1 MRGSTMILTE
11 KKPIEEIRENLKNS
25 KKVFIL
31 GCGTCAVLAQ
41 TGGEEQ
47 VKEMVQLL
55 SDKEIVGTVVVE
67 TPCDKRTLK
76 RDLRAISASL
86 NAADAVLVLS
96 CGVGVQ
102 TLAEQTGKIVIPGL
116 NTKFIGMT
124 EHIGEFYQRCLAC
137 GNCILDETGG
147 ICPISRCPKGLLNG
161 PCAGHMDEKCEVDRE
176 KDCAWVLIY
185 KRMKDIG
192 QLDKFREF
200 RKPRNYQISTAPQQ
214 IGGSSSE

>member
-1 MRGSTMILTE
+1 MIITE
-11 KKPIEEIRENLKNS
+11 KKPIEEIRESLKDS
-25 KKVFIL
+25 KKVFIM
-31 GCGTCAVLAQ
+31 GCGTCAALSQ

-47 VKEMVQLL
+47 VKEMAQLL
-55 SDKEIVGTVVVE
+55 SDKEIVGTVVIE
-67 TPCDKRTLK
+67 TPCDKRILK
-76 RDLRAISASL
+76 RDLRTVSASL

-102 TLAEQTGKIVIPGL
+102 TLVELTGKIAIPGL

-124 EHIGEFYQRCLAC
+124 EHIGAFYQRCLAC
-137 GNCILDETGG
+137 GDCILDETGG

-185 KRMKDIG
+185 KRMKDKG
-192 QLDKFREF
+192 QLDKFRAF
-200 RKPRNYQISTAPQQ
+200 RKPRNYQISTSPQQ
-214 IGGSSSE
+214 IVWK

>member
-1 MRGSTMILTE
+1 MILTE
-11 KKPIEEIRENLKNS
+11 KKPIEEIKESLTNN

-31 GCGTCAVLAQ
+31 GCGTCATLAQ
-41 TGGEEQ
+41 TGDEEQ
-47 VKEMVQLL
+47 VKEMAQLL
-55 SDKEIVGTVVVE
+55 SDKEIVGTIVVE
-67 TPCDKRTLK
+67 TPCDKRLLK
-76 RDLRAISASL
+76 RNLRAMSASL
-86 NAADAVLVLS
+86 NVADAVLMLS

-102 TLAEQTGKIVIPGL
+102 TLAELTGKIVLPGL

-137 GNCILDETGG
+137 GNCILAITGG

-161 PCAGHMDEKCEVDRE
+161 PCAGHMDGKCEVDRE

-185 KRMKDIG
+185 KRMKDLG

-214 IGGSSSE
+214 IVWSSSE

>member
-1 MRGSTMILTE
+1 MILTE
-11 KKPIEEIRENLKNS
+11 KKPIEEIKESLKNN

-31 GCGTCAVLAQ
+31 GCGTCAALAQ

-47 VKEMVQLL
+47 VKEMAQLL
-55 SDKEIVGTVVVE
+55 SDKEIVGTAVVE
-67 TPCDKRTLK
+67 TPCDKRLLK
-76 RDLRAISASL
+76 RDLRAISTAL

-96 CGVGVQ
+96 CGVGIQ
-102 TLAEQTGKIVIPGL
+102 TLVDLTGKIVIPGL

-137 GNCILDETGG
+137 SDCILDETGG

-192 QLDKFREF
+192 KLDKFREF

-214 IGGSSSE
+214 VVGSGSE

>member
-1 MRGSTMILTE
+1 MIITE
-11 KKPIEEIRENLKNS
+11 KKPIEEIKESLKDS

-31 GCGTCAVLAQ
+31 GCGTCATLSQ

-47 VKEMVQLL
+47 VKEMAQLL
-55 SDKEIVGTVVVE
+55 RDKEIVGTTVAE

-76 RDLRAISASL
+76 RDLRTLSASL
-86 NAADAVLVLS
+86 SAADTVLVLS

-102 TLAEQTGKIVIPGL
+102 TLAELTEKIAIPGL

-124 EHIGEFYQRCLAC
+124 EHIGAFYQRCLAC
-137 GNCILDETGG
+137 GDCILDETGG

-176 KDCAWVLIY
+176 KDCVWVLIY
-185 KRMKDIG
+185 KRMKDMG
-192 QLDKFREF
+192 QLDKFRAF
-200 RKPRNYQISTAPQQ
+200 RKPRNYQISTSPQQ
-214 IGGSSSE
+214 IVWKKAQ

>member
-1 MRGSTMILTE
+1 MILTE
-11 KKPIEEIRENLKNS
+11 KKSIEEIRQSLKNS
-25 KKVFIL
+25 RKVFIL
-31 GCGTCAVLAQ
+31 GCGTCAALAQ

-47 VKEMVQLL
+47 IKEMAQLL
-55 SDKEIVGTVVVE
+55 GDKEIVGTAVIE

-96 CGVGVQ
+96 CGVGIQ
-102 TLAEQTGKIVIPGL
+102 TLAELTGKIVIPGL

-161 PCAGHMDEKCEVDRE
+161 PCAGHMNGKCEVDRE
-176 KDCAWVLIY
+176 KDCVWVLIY
-185 KRMKDIG
+185 KRMKDTG
-192 QLDKFREF
+192 QLDKFKAF

>member
-1 MRGSTMILTE
+1 MILTE
-11 KKPIEEIRENLKNS
+11 KKSIEEIRQSLKNS
-25 KKVFIL
+25 RKVFIL
-31 GCGTCAVLAQ
+31 GCGTCAALAQ

-47 VKEMVQLL
+47 IKEMAQLL
-55 SDKEIVGTVVVE
+55 GDKEIVGTAVIE

-96 CGVGVQ
+96 CGVGIQ
-102 TLAEQTGKIVIPGL
+102 TLAELTGKIVIPGL

-176 KDCAWVLIY
+176 KDCVWVLIY
-185 KRMKDIG
+185 KRMKNIG
-192 QLDKFREF
+192 QLDKFKAF

-214 IGGSSSE
+214 IVSE